1 MIRDRKEEEMAGQ
14 IKFCISMGNKKGVEN
29 KTRILYN
36 YTIKPIE
43 LKGM

>member
-1 MIRDRKEEEMAGQ
+1 MIRDQKEEEMAGQ
-14 IKFCISMGNKKGVEN
+14 IKLCIFMGNKDVEN

-43 LKGM
+43 LKGR